1 MGTHLQRYAHIYKLH
16 SSNFDW
22 GNSVD
27 RRVLHDALAV
37 ANMNLSSDQR
47 EALFP
52 EKKKQTKL
60 KQNLARPTQAPEE
73 EDLQPLS
80 FDEQEAL
87 SESINLLPERLLPGA
102 MQIIRESEIVNDDD
116 DEIDLD
122 IDQLDTKTQR
132 KLQKFVMQVRLA
144 TMP

>member
-1 MGTHLQRYAHIYKLH
+1 MIYALN
-16 SSNFDW
+16 SS
-22 GNSVD
+22 
-27 RRVLHDALAV
+27 
-37 ANMNLSSDQR
+37 
-47 EALFP
+47 
-52 EKKKQTKL
+52 TY
-60 KQNLARPTQAPEE
+60 PTQAPME

-87 SESINLLPERLLPGA
+87 SEAINLLPERLLPGA

-132 KLQKFVMQVRLA
+132 KLQKFVMQVRFDNVA
-144 TMP
+144 

>member
-1 MGTHLQRYAHIYKLH
+1 MLPGRDAHIDLEPAPPASLLPRKVKGGGEAGQNKEEEELKERGG
-16 SSNFDW
+16 SEN
-22 GNSVD
+22 GEN
-27 RRVLHDALAV
+27 RVESED
-37 ANMNLSSDQR
+37 
-47 EALFP
+47 
-52 EKKKQTKL
+52 
-60 KQNLARPTQAPEE
+60 PTQAPK

-102 MQIIRESEIVNDDD
+102 MQIIRESVIVNDDD